1 MAHQETRE
9 TEPEPL
15 VHPRRYIG
23 RKSLHHQKP
32 DYSRPAFHFSAA
44 EKRRLQ
50 HRLAF
55 LYGAEEA
62 EHWWSEVERVCAV
75 HVAHKPPE
83 RVALDAALDP
93 LERFTEEDVILITY
107 GDLIHGNDRSPLTT
121 LSKFCGVQLQGCIN
135 TLHILPFFPSSSDRG
150 FAVVDFDQVDP
161 LLGTWEDLQD
171 LETRYQ
177 LMFDG
182 VINHVSS
189 QSRWFQEFL
198 NGHPHYRR
206 FFTSFRAPEELLP
219 SERSLIFRP
228 RTSDV
233 LTPFETIDGP
243 RYVWTTFSGDQIDLD
258 YRNPEVLI
266 RVLEVLLHYV
276 RRGADLIR
284 LDAVTYLWRRPG
296 TPCVHLPET
305 HETVKLFREV
315 IGCVAPHVALVTET
329 NVPHADNIA
338 YFGDGNDEAHMVYN
352 FALPPLLLHTFYTED
367 ATRICT
373 WLRDLKLPSATTH
386 FLNFLDSHDGMG
398 LLAARGLLTSEE
410 MQALVARARLHGGLI
425 SYRTEP
431 DGEEAPYEINI
442 TWYSALNQEHSGEP
456 LRAQVDRFL
465 ASRAI
470 AMALR
475 GVPGIYLHSLFG
487 TPNDREAVLRTGV
500 KRDIN
505 RRTVDYD
512 TLLAA
517 MADPTTSIALI
528 LEGLTHLLR
537 VRTRERAFHP
547 GGGQRVLD
555 LGPSFI
561 GLVRLSPEQNRT
573 VLAITNITGHEEE
586 AGIPLEEI
594 TAFETGWKDL
604 LSDRSW
610 SRHESRL
617 ELRLQAYE
625 TVWLTPQGCVQAP
638 NLYPN

>member
-1 MAHQETRE
+1 MEPQEPSSTR
-9 TEPEPL
+9 PESSA
-15 VHPRRYIG
+15 HPRRYIE
-23 RKSLHHQKP
+23 RKSLHHPRP
-32 DYSRPAFHFSAA
+32 DYTRPPFCFTA
-44 EKRRLQ
+44 EHQRRLRL
-50 HRLAF
+50 RLAF
-55 LYGAEEA
+55 LYGADEA
-62 EHWWSEVERVCAV
+62 ERWWPEVERVCAV
-75 HVAHKPPE
+75 YVAHKPPE
-83 RVALDAALDP
+83 RLALDAALDP

-107 GDLIHGNDRSPLTT
+107 GDLIHGQDRSPLTT
-121 LSKFCGVQLQGCIN
+121 LSKFCGVQLKGCIN

-161 LLGTWEDLQD
+161 HLGTWEDIQD

-189 QSRWFQEFL
+189 QSRWFLEFL
-198 NGHPHYRR
+198 NGHPHYRK
-206 FFTSFRAPEELLP
+206 FFTSFRAPGELLP
-219 SERSLIFRP
+219 KDRSLIFRP

-233 LTPFETIDGP
+233 LTPFATIDGP
-243 RYVWTTFSGDQIDLD
+243 RYVWTTFSGDQVDLD

-296 TPCVHLPET
+296 TACVHLPET

-315 IGCVAPHVALVTET
+315 LRCVAPHVALITET
-329 NVPHADNIA
+329 NVPHGDNVA
-338 YFGDGNDEAHMVYN
+338 YFGNGNDEAHMVYN

-367 ATRICT
+367 ATRLNA
-373 WLRDLKLPSATTH
+373 WLQDLEPPSGTTH

-398 LLAARGLLTSEE
+398 LLAARGILSSEE
-410 MQALVARARLHGGLI
+410 MQALVARTRLHGGLI

-517 MADPTTSIALI
+517 ISDRTTSIAMI
-528 LEGLTHLLR
+528 LEGLTHLLH
-537 VRTRERAFHP
+537 VRTQERAFHP
-547 GGGQRVLD
+547 RGIQRVLD
-555 LGPSFI
+555 VGPSFI
-561 GLVRLSPEQNRT
+561 GLIRQSPEQDRT
-573 VLAITNITGHEEE
+573 ILAMTNITGHEEE
-586 AGIPLEEI
+586 VVVPMEKVPPSGSV
-594 TAFETGWKDL
+594 WRDL
-604 LSDRSW
+604 LSAQEWRVS
-610 SRHESRL
+610 ENQL
-617 ELRLQAYE
+617 FLRLRPYE
-625 TVWLTPQGCVQAP
+625 TVWLAPHAP
-638 NLYPN
+638 NDRVVP